1 MKSLTESILG
11 NPEDIMSGAETD
23 AVRAIADLVRTMKQ
37 IAPKATEERTTKRDV
52 DAFGNKL
59 DVGDIFLNFG
69 NVIYP
74 VVGYYIYGI
83 KRKRLIA
90 KQFIYEKGQVIESG
104 EEVYV
109 DGIYGKIKWPIK
121 IK

>member
-11 NPEDIMSGAETD
+11 NPEDIMNGAETD
-23 AVRAIADLVRTMKQ
+23 AIKTIAELVRTMKQ
-37 IAPKATEERTTKRDV
+37 IAPKSAEERTTKRDV

-69 NVIYP
+69 NVVYP

-121 IK
+121 I